1 MGNKMKLKGIFG
13 ICVIIIIVFIIGFA
27 LYGFSSST
35 TPNPTK
41 NYTGNYL
48 SFTYPSS
55 WNISG
60 NSTNST
66 VYMMTT
72 NNSSFFEAYAP
83 ESMASVAATDNVA
96 DNISDIA
103 NNDFANTNL
112 INITQITVDG
122 NPGVMA
128 SNNNSLIGYHAQV
141 YFAVGDNLYWYIF
154 YDANPINDS
163 ANINDFFM
171 LINSTKAK

>member
-1 MGNKMKLKGIFG
+1 MKLKRIFG
-13 ICVIIIIVFIIGFA
+13 IFIIIIIVFIIGFA
-27 LYGFSSST
+27 IYGFSSST

-55 WNISG
+55 WNISE

-122 NPGVMA
+122 NPGIMA

-154 YDANPINDS
+154 YDANPIDDG

>member
-1 MGNKMKLKGIFG
+1 MKLKGILVIFA
-13 ICVIIIIVFIIGFA
+13 IIIIVFIIGFLA
-27 LYGFSSST
+27 LHSFSNNVY
-35 TPNPTK
+35 PNPTK

-48 SFTYPSS
+48 SFIYPSS
-55 WNISG
+55 WNIGG
-60 NSTNST
+60 NTTNST
-66 VYMMTT
+66 VYMMTS

-96 DNISDIA
+96 DNITDIA
-103 NNDFANTNL
+103 NMEFANTNL
-112 INITQITVDG
+112 VNITNITVDG

-163 ANINDFFM
+163 VNINDFFM
-171 LINSTKAK
+171 LLNSTKAK

>member
-1 MGNKMKLKGIFG
+1 MKLNVMLG
-13 ICVIIIIVFIIGFA
+13 IIVIVFVIVSV
-27 LYGFSSST
+27 LYGFNSNI
-35 TPNPTK
+35 TPKTILTK
-41 NYTGNYL
+41 NYNGSYL

-60 NSTNST
+60 NTTNST
-66 VYMMTT
+66 VFMMKTD
-72 NNSSFFEAYAP
+72 NSSFFEAYAP
-83 ESMASVAATDNVA
+83 ESMASVAASDNVA
-96 DNISDIA
+96 DNITDIA
-103 NNDFANTNL
+103 NCEFANTNL
-112 INITQITVDG
+112 VNITQITVDG

-128 SNNNSLIGYHAQV
+128 SNNNSWIGYHAQV

-154 YDANPINDS
+154 YDANPIDDN

>member
-1 MGNKMKLKGIFG
+1 MVNKMDLKGIF
-13 ICVIIIIVFIIGFA
+13 IIIIVVIIIGFA
-27 LYGFSSST
+27 IYDFSSNT
-35 TPNPTK
+35 TPNPNPSK
-41 NYTGNYL
+41 NYNGNYL

-55 WNISG
+55 WNIIE
-60 NSTNST
+60 NTTNST
-66 VYMMTT
+66 VFMMTT
-72 NNSSFFEAYAP
+72 NNSSFFEAYVP

-103 NNDFANTNL
+103 NTEFANTNL
-112 INITQITVDG
+112 VNITQITVDG

-154 YDANPINDS
+154 YDANPINDK
-163 ANINDFFM
+163 ANINNFFK